1 MADRLRPP
9 EADEGTDARRGRGG
23 ANGAPRWVVVVGII
37 AAIALLVLSVVLHL
51 TGAIGPG
58 AH

>member
-1 MADRLRPP
+1 MAEPLRHPA
-9 EADEGTDARRGRGG
+9 ADEGTDAKPGRGG
-23 ANGAPRWVVVVGII
+23 PNGPPRWVVVVGII
-37 AAIALLVLSVVLHL
+37 VAIALLVLIALLHL

>member
-1 MADRLRPP
+1 MADPLRRP
-9 EADEGTDARRGRGG
+9 EADEGADARPGRGG
-23 ANGAPRWVVVVGII
+23 PNGAPRWVVVVGII
-37 AAIALLVLSVVLHL
+37 VAIALLVLIVVLHL